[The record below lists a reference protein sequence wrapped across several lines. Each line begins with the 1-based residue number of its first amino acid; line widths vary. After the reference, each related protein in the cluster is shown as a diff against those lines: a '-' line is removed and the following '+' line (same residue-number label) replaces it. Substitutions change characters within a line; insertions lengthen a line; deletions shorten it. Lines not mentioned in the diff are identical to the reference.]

1 MNTLIT
7 SQEIEKIN
15 TLTLLSHEKRQELID
30 AAPLTTIPYM
40 PITAEFIEQHI
51 LNNTEYPLVESKLS
65 QAAIELKARIN
76 RLVDAQF
83 NINKITLE
91 IEELQLDI
99 EDLKNDPKLPEARQR
114 VKVAIKEL
122 EIKQKKWMIISHT
135 NESDTNYQE
144 FTQWKKAIDDCLEV
158 IQRNDPSITDF
169 TQIRYDRIRMEEI
182 EIKIRQWKAMKAAGA
197 ELTPSQQMLIGGG

>member
-7 SQEIEKIN
+7 TQEIEKIN
-15 TLTLLSHEKRQELID
+15 TLTLLSEEKRQQLIE
-30 AAPLTTIPYM
+30 AAPFTAIPYM
-40 PITAEFIEQHI
+40 PVTVDFIEQHI

-83 NINKITLE
+83 NINKLTLE

-99 EDLKNDPKLPEARQR
+99 EDIKNDGKLSEARQ
-114 VKVAIKEL
+114 KLQIAKKEL
-122 EIKQKKWMIISHT
+122 DIRQKKWIIISHN

-144 FTQWKKAIDDCLEV
+144 FTQWKQTIEDC
-158 IQRNDPSITDF
+158 IATIRKNDPTITDF
-169 TQIRYDRIRMEEI
+169 TKIRYDQIRMGEI
-182 EIKIRQWKAMKAAGA
+182 EIKIQRWKAMKAAGI
-197 ELTPSQQMLIGGG
+197 ELTPSQQVLVGD